1 MQNHG
6 VFTIGKAAQQ
16 ATKMAIE
23 VEEIAKITY
32 LALLRGQPKVL
43 SEEDLLKTQSLYQ
56 NDYGQD

>member
-1 MQNHG
+1 
-6 VFTIGKAAQQ
+6 
-16 ATKMAIE
+16 